1 MDYATKLVYQS
12 NYWYN
17 DGLKKANIRDLSGA
31 IVSLRRS
38 LQYNRSNIAARNLL
52 GLVYYGRGDVAEALV
67 EWILSKNFQS
77 HDNIANYY
85 IQKTRENTAE
95 LETINQAVKKYNQA
109 LSYAKQNG
117 EDLAI
122 IQLKKAVDAHPSF
135 VKAYQLL
142 ALLYL
147 HTEQFSRARQAIRA
161 AHKLDKTDDIT
172 LRYMHELNQIRKSR
186 TVKIK
191 EKDKKDQQTVT
202 YSIGNETIIQP
213 VSAGYKENAGLHTM
227 VNIAVGLLV
236 GVAVMWF
243 LILPAVTRSR
253 EQKTNR
259 DIVAFSDQIAE
270 QKAQISALQTEL
282 ESFRSTSQETEN
294 AQATASA
301 TQESYEIVMN
311 IQSHF
316 YAGDMGN
323 QSMAEELLK
332 VNVDSLG
339 TAGREAYDEMAEALF
354 PQVCGSLY
362 AAAQESYDVANYET
376 AISNLEQVLQMDEDY
391 NDGGAMLLLALS
403 YQGSG
408 DQDQANVYYQ
418 RIIEDYADTDAAAS
432 AQEALDAQN
441 GGGKTDD
448 SGEEDTDQKKEE
460 ADQETNGGSEE

>member
-1 MDYATKLVYQS
+1 M
-12 NYWYN
+12 
-17 DGLKKANIRDLSGA
+17 
-31 IVSLRRS
+31 
-38 LQYNRSNIAARNLL
+38 
-52 GLVYYGRGDVAEALV
+52 
-67 EWILSKNFQS
+67 
-77 HDNIANYY
+77 
-85 IQKTRENTAE
+85 
-95 LETINQAVKKYNQA
+95 KKYNQA

-432 AQEALDAQN
+432 AQEELDAQN
-441 GGGKTDD
+441 GGGKADD
-448 SGEEDTDQKKEE
+448 SGGKRGDTRIRKRRSRSGNKRRKRRIKYSGCGKQDYPVENVDKKYERKGC
-460 ADQETNGGSEE
+460 ANKSTSFFSFASNGDGGFLEIPRPHWRQCQISCGKGG